1 MKSKNKKIVAV
12 TASTIALTLIG
23 YASLSSYKNTDEIND
38 NSTQLELVN
47 NKIKD
52 ELVSKENIKETNL
65 LEIKKSSNNDEQIIK
80 ELPVYSSIN
89 SENNYK
95 TISNILKGI
104 SKVKNPKKIY
114 DIDKVM
120 KRKWVVDIG
129 NMSYRSNFELVDG
142 HIYVGSNGEYFND
155 WHTWDKKSGVYKIN
169 AKSGKLVKKFANG
182 KMGDMDV
189 NGLLYYKDYLFFG
202 NDNDEFLC
210 TDLNGEIIWRIP
222 VSGDVEHRPTL
233 VKRKDD
239 DVIVFA
245 TEVGEVRAVNPENGN
260 TVWEYYHPEFN
271 GWKKGDNRYVFKLTT
286 HFKRGY
292 IFFDQPIRNDYN
304 GDGVMDLHWNGTV
317 LSGQNG
323 KLIKSLPKKIK
334 ALNNDLNIIENQ
346 YPIKVGSGRNAKFVL
361 IDNASPTIDSMTGS
375 WIPGCYKGDKKI
387 MVFKQDGSLLS
398 DFIITKPSHLK
409 SPFWWNIS
417 LFKINNNEVAFST
430 SEAIYI
436 YDIINNSLSEIN
448 NFNKKTTKKSD
459 YSEYYY
465 VNYDLAGIVKFL
477 PNYLNTEIG
486 LCRAVKWEF
495 GKKWGSNSVI
505 KFFNVKNNNEV
516 LSLRLP
522 SNTKRSSFSG
532 IEGPFI
538 IRDVDNDGKQELL
551 LECDEK
557 LMCYD
562 FSSIKL

>member
-1 MKSKNKKIVAV
+1 MKSKNKKIIAVA
-12 TASTIALTLIG
+12 ASTIALTLIG
-23 YASLSSYKNTDEIND
+23 YASFSSYQNTNETND
-38 NSTQLELVN
+38 YSSQSKLVK

-52 ELVSKENIKETNL
+52 EPVTKENIKDKTA
-65 LEIKKSSNNDEQIIK
+65 LEIKKSSHNDEHKIK
-80 ELPVYSSIN
+80 DLPLYSSIN
-89 SENNYK
+89 SENIYK
-95 TISNILKGI
+95 TIPNVLKGI

-169 AKSGKLVKKFANG
+169 AKSGKLVKKFAGG
-182 KMGDMDV
+182 KIGDMDV
-189 NGLLYYKDYLFFG
+189 NGLLYYKNYLFFG

-210 TDLNGEIIWRIP
+210 TDLNGEIKWRIP

-271 GWKKGDNRYVFKLTT
+271 GWKKDDNRYVFKLKT

-304 GDGVMDLHWNGTV
+304 RDGIMDLHWNGYNSYTV
-317 LSGQNG
+317 LSGKDG

-334 ALNNDLNIIENQ
+334 SFDSEEIIKDGNH
-346 YPIKVGSGRNAKFVL
+346 PIKLGIGKSAKFISL
-361 IDNASPTIDSMTGS
+361 NQKDF
-375 WIPGCYKGDKKI
+375 KGDKQLI
-387 MVFKQDGSLLS
+387 VFNQNGTIYKNFNLS
-398 DFIITKPSHLK
+398 KPSFLK
-409 SPFWWNIS
+409 DDENWYTS
-417 LFKINNNEVAFST
+417 LDQFSNNEALIVSNNI
-430 SEAIYI
+430 IYI
-436 YDIINNSLSEIN
+436 YNLNDNSISEIK
-448 NFNKKTTKKSD
+448 NFNKVIKKKYGYSD
-459 YSEYYY
+459 DYYNSY
-465 VNYDLAGIVKFL
+465 QLFGSKD
-477 PNYLNTEIG
+477 YLKEKINTELG
-486 LCRAVKWEF
+486 LCRLIKWEF
-495 GKKWGSNSVI
+495 GESYNSSPII
-505 KFFNVKNNNEV
+505 KLFKVLDNKEV
-516 LSLRLP
+516 LNLRLV
-522 SNTKRSSFSG
+522 SKNG
-532 IEGPFI
+532 EEGPLLI
-538 IRDVDNDGKQELL
+538 KDIDNDGKQELL
-551 LECDEK
+551 LECDGK